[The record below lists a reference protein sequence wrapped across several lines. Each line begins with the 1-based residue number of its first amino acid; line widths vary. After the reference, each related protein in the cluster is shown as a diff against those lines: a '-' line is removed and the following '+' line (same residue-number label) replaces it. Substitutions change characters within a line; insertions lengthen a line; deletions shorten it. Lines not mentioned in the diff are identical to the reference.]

1 MYAAKAQGGDSYRL
15 FDDWMRPGTG
25 RPTALEALLRWHH
38 PTRGLVLPGVFIPIA
53 EETGLID
60 SMGQWVLER
69 ACQDARAW
77 INNGG
82 EPLQVSVNLSPAQF
96 AREDLSERVTAALA
110 AAHLVLV
117 QKQIPCLWRNRNI
130 INCRVSAG

>member
-1 MYAAKAQGGDSYRL
+1 
-15 FDDWMRPGTG
+15 
-25 RPTALEALLRWHH
+25 
-38 PTRGLVLPGVFIPIA
+38 
-53 EETGLID
+53 TGLID

-82 EPLQVSVNLSPAQF
+82 EPLQVSVNLSPVQF

-110 AAHLVLV
+110 AAHLDSRHNNIV
-117 QKQIPCLWRNRNI
+117 NI
-130 INCRVSAG
+130 ISAFALVRGHSSNHREKHRARYSVQRAPRC